1 MLPLV
6 KIDVLRDPDTFTVVR
21 ILVLCICITYAD
33 AFVVRFQNTGFVYLH
48 ATTPVSLFPPC
59 KAVLHY
65 PRKITGK
72 LIDQAETPA
81 PADRRCDPVLFLGR
95 GTGKETMALFSY
107 FQNSKIL

>member
-1 MLPLV
+1 MQIPFVSVLSVPKTLVSRICMQPLRC
-6 KIDVLRDPDTFTVVR
+6 LF
-21 ILVLCICITYAD
+21 
-33 AFVVRFQNTGFVYLH
+33 
-48 ATTPVSLFPPC
+48 FPPC

-107 FQNSKIL
+107 LQNSKILQDFSSHQIFERMHKVLNVAK